1 MKSKS
6 VTDTLFLPKS
16 NETYGWESFCELCSC
31 LDENTEMKE
40 FFELILTTEEKF
52 ALSMRYQLIKELLVG
67 ELSQRDIAKKLNVSI
82 SKITRGSNQLKLHSA
97 EFKKN
102 LLSNMLNIK
111 TN

>member
-16 NETYGWESFCELCSC
+16 DETQGWESFCELCSEFK
-31 LDENTEMKE
+31 DSDQIKE
-40 FFELILTTEEKF
+40 LFELILTTEEKF
-52 ALSMRYQLIKELLVG
+52 ALSMRYQLVKELLLG

-97 EFKKN
+97 EFKKK
-102 LLSNMLNIK
+102 LLLEMQKIHK
-111 TN
+111 